1 MTHAQQ
7 ARQFGTKTRM
17 TGTVAKARMA
27 CTHATTAWIIAARC
41 AAAITIAT
49 MTREQAIATTR
60 GCATRCAT
68 AIAIAI
74 TIALVF
80 TCKEALQA
88 IAGRVAA
95 TISAASAISTWRLG

>member
-7 ARQFGTKTRM
+7 ARQFGTKARM
-17 TGTVAKARMA
+17 TGTVAEARMA
-27 CTHATTAWIIAARC
+27 CTHATTARVGAARY

-49 MTREQAIATTR
+49 MPREQAIAFILTSE
-60 GCATRCAT
+60 
-68 AIAIAI
+68 
-74 TIALVF
+74 
-80 TCKEALQA
+80 KPLQA